1 MKFILDRIKNGRET
15 VKDPFYK
22 NPFSYGRIIVN
33 EEKCTGCNECI
44 NQCLVKAISIKSAAH
59 NEEPSLNKKT
69 TIDIDYKKCIY
80 CNNCIDKCPSR
91 ALNGSSDYKMA
102 SLELLGEEV
111 KEKIYSKFK
120 KSLVLRS
127 VDTGSC
133 NGCMM
138 EVANTQNTYYDLS
151 RFGVN
156 FAASPRHADG
166 IVVTGP
172 VTLNM
177 KEALIKTYNAV
188 AEPKIVIAVGS
199 CAYNGGIFKD
209 GYAVCEDLNEIIPV
223 NLVIPG
229 CPPSPQAILYGL
241 LKIMKTDR

>member
-1 MKFILDRIKNGRET
+1 MKFILDRIKNRRET
-15 VKDPFYK
+15 VVDPLYE

-33 EEKCTGCNECI
+33 EGKCTGCNECI
-44 NQCLVKAISIKSAAH
+44 NQCLVKAISVKNTVNKEAA
-59 NEEPSLNKKT
+59 SLNKKT

-80 CNNCIDKCPSR
+80 CNNCIDKCPAG
-91 ALNGSSDYKMA
+91 ALSESNDYKMA
-102 SLELLGEEV
+102 SLEILGQEV

-120 KSLVLRS
+120 RSLVLRS

-151 RFGVN
+151 RFGVS

-199 CAYNGGIFKD
+199 CAYSGGIFKD
-209 GYAVCEDLNEIIPV
+209 GYAVCETLNEIIPV

-241 LKIMKTDR
+241 LKIMNNDM